1 MKSQKTLPPS
11 PHRKAISRTLLYSV
25 MTAALIGGGCA
36 WAQDT
41 SPTATASGDIATNAG
56 IGIDQVSTFLF
67 LTLGPLK
74 ILGPFAKMTRGLP
87 EKSKRT
93 LALQGTVIATL
104 GALAAVFLGTN
115 MIQKWGVTTG
125 ALLIAAGIVLF
136 LVALQAVMN
145 QFTVT
150 PPLSPETASNPTG
163 ETATPDISAL
173 DISTLDISTLDI
185 STLAFAPLAFPTIIT
200 PYGVAVLIVLMT
212 LRDKVEYGL
221 YGILG
226 ILFAVLLSNLVAML
240 FADRLLKLPF
250 VPPALGILGAV
261 LGILQ
266 VALGIQ
272 AIVAGMRLLHMIPG
286 A

>member
-56 IGIDQVSTFLF
+56 ICIDQVSTFLF

-87 EKSKRT
+87 ETSKRT

-104 GALAAVFLGTN
+104 GALAAVYLGSN

-150 PPLSPETASNPTG
+150 PPLSPETAPNPTG
-163 ETATPDISAL
+163 ETATPDISA
-173 DISTLDISTLDI
+173 LDI